1 MKTRIIL
8 GALMIAAVAGLL
20 WLDWHIEQAEE
31 AGHQWA
37 DRLPLGLPLV
47 PLVVALT
54 GVAFWEIARLARA
67 CQVRLLFVSGLIG
80 ALVLALFP
88 FLGGLTVMIS
98 LTSEGSMGTLFR
110 FLGGMMVMF
119 PCTPEGLMAMLGG
132 LVLMVFAEQMIRR
145 RSDDALRSVAG
156 TMLAVVYLGVGGAMV
171 LNIRYEFHVPG
182 LVLFLAAVKVTD
194 IGAYFVGSAIGRHK
208 LAPSISPGKTW
219 EGLAGG
225 LAAGAAAAVLVT
237 WLLPGIEMKLGHA
250 AIFGVVT
257 GLAGQFADLCE
268 SALKRSAGAK
278 DSGHA
283 VPSFGGVLD
292 IVDSPL
298 LAAPIAW
305 LLMQELTAMAH

>member
-1 MKTRIIL
+1 MKTRILL
-8 GALMIAAVAGLL
+8 GAVMIAAVAGLL

-31 AGHQWA
+31 AGHKWA
-37 DRLPLGLPLV
+37 ADIPLAVPLV
-47 PLVVALT
+47 PLVVVLTAL
-54 GVAFWEIARLARA
+54 AFGEISRLARP
-67 CQVRLLFVSGLIG
+67 CQVRLLFVSGLLG
-80 ALVLALFP
+80 ALTLALFP
-88 FLGGLTVMIS
+88 FLAHLTV
-98 LTSEGSMGTLFR
+98 L
-110 FLGGMMVMF
+110 F
-119 PCTPEGLMAMLGG
+119 PCTPEGLTAMLGG
-132 LVLMVFAEQMIRR
+132 VVLMVFAEQMIRHG
-145 RSDDALRSVAG
+145 SDEALRSVAG

-182 LVLFLAAVKVTD
+182 LVLFLGAVKATD

-208 LAPSISPGKTW
+208 LAPSISPGKSW

-225 LAAGAAAAVLVT
+225 LAAGAAAAVLAAA
-237 WLLPGIEMKLGHA
+237 LLPEIEMKPGYA
-250 AIFGVVT
+250 AMFGVVI

-278 DSGHA
+278 DSGRA

-305 LLMQELTAMAH
+305 LLMQEMTWLAH